1 MSLEDCLADVAD
13 MGATDIE
20 ILADTH
26 VAGYPS
32 PSSEWVDRWLTLVD
46 RAGLRPTCYSS
57 WLDTRLHRD
66 RALSLD
72 EAVAILRRDL
82 ELAHRLGFSIVRPKL
97 GVVSLDLIPDPIWR
111 DTVERV
117 LPDAAEL
124 GIAIAPEI
132 HSPTPLRSRIVDD
145 YVDLVRETGTEHFGL
160 LIDTGIFQTEERKGG
175 HGDSV
180 YVFGDPEPELRERV
194 AREMSK
200 PLAVDPAD
208 LVDLMPYVV
217 HVHAKFWDMTD
228 DLTDPHIPYDGI
240 VRALVEGGFT
250 GSVSSE
256 YEGPRE
262 PLPRVRRA
270 PPTAADAPPLARRG
284 LTCPA
289 GLGRASWLD
298 ERGRY
303 RPVQATPWRRA
314 LHEPLGWAASVRS
327 RPTPR
332 VSRPRWAGPT
342 PVARSGRCSRSGT
355 ARGSPDARARPPRT
369 APAGTTS
376 VTTFP
381 GHSPDESTAAIVSSA
396 TCRCSSSA

>member
-26 VAGYPS
+26 IAGYPS
-32 PSSEWVDRWLTLVD
+32 PSSEWIDRWLALVD
-46 RAGLRPTCYSS
+46 GAGLRPTCYSS

-124 GIAIAPEI
+124 GIVIAPEI

-160 LIDTGIFQTEERKGG
+160 LIDTGIFQTEERRGG
-175 HGDSV
+175 HSDSV

-200 PLAVDPAD
+200 PLAVRPRRPRRPDAVRRPRPREVLGHDRRPHRPAH
-208 LVDLMPYVV
+208 P
-217 HVHAKFWDMTD
+217 
-228 DLTDPHIPYDGI
+228 
-240 VRALVEGGFT
+240 VRRRSSVRSSRA
-250 GSVSSE
+250 GSRAPLSSE
-256 YEGPRE
+256 YEGPRD
-262 PLPRVRRA
+262 LY
-270 PPTAADAPPLARRG
+270 
-284 LTCPA
+284 
-289 GLGRASWLD
+289 RASDVLRRQQLMLRRLLD
-298 ERGRY
+298 
-303 RPVQATPWRRA
+303 
-314 LHEPLGWAASVRS
+314 AA
-327 RPTPR
+327 
-332 VSRPRWAGPT
+332 
-342 PVARSGRCSRSGT
+342 
-355 ARGSPDARARPPRT
+355 
-369 APAGTTS
+369 
-376 VTTFP
+376 
-381 GHSPDESTAAIVSSA
+381 
-396 TCRCSSSA
+396 